1 VCLSVCLSVR
11 LSVKELVSLALSN
24 ISSKTTVPLFVARYR
39 NSALY
44 LVIISAVIL
53 FYLQTQYIY
62 IYICCVLII
71 VMMEFMEFVYM
82 FY

>member
-1 VCLSVCLSVR
+1 VCLSAC

-24 ISSKTTVPLFVARYR
+24 ISSKTTVPLFVPRYR
-39 NSALY
+39 NSVLY
-44 LVIISAVIL
+44 LVIISAVVL
-53 FYLQTQYIY
+53 FYLQTQYIYIYIY

-71 VMMEFMEFVYM
+71 VMVKFMKFVYM